1 MNNFQLSTFNFQFQK
16 NWLMNIKQRILTLC
30 IVLCSSMALFGQQ
43 VTDLRLNEMLVVN
56 DSNYVDEYG
65 RHVPW
70 IEIFNTSY
78 NQVNIAGCYLTDDTT
93 GLSKGDVSN
102 WYRIP
107 TTDPTTWIPQRSSKV
122 FFLDN
127 SPLYG
132 TYHTNIDP
140 NTSSTR
146 YIALINSNGKT
157 LIDMFVYPEALLTST
172 QSFGCYDDGISTKVE
187 NGKKVKNMGMLPY
200 ATPGSVNKVQMG
212 ATKSEHLQKSDPH
225 GIGLAVIS
233 ISVVFAALIMIFIM
247 LKIFGYTATR
257 KDRKAKKEQE
267 ATTAAAT
274 STSNVAA
281 NEVGP
286 TGEELAA
293 ITMALHL
300 FFNSQ
305 HDEESEVITIDM
317 PSKHYSPWAQKNLL
331 MKKVIRRR

>member
-1 MNNFQLSTFNFQFQK
+1 
-16 NWLMNIKQRILTLC
+16 MNIKHRILTLC

-93 GLSKGDVSN
+93 GLSVGDASR

-140 NTSSTR
+140 NTSANH
-146 YIALINSNGKT
+146 YVALINSNGKT
-157 LIDMFVYPEALLTST
+157 LIDIFVYPEALLTSA
-172 QSFGCYDDGISTKVE
+172 QSYGCYDDGINTKVE

-200 ATPGSVNKVQMG
+200 ATPGSVNKVQTG

-233 ISVVFAALIMIFIM
+233 ISVVFAALIMIFLM

-257 KDRKAKKEQE
+257 KDRKAKKEQ
-267 ATTAAAT
+267 AADVPAAT
-274 STSNVAA
+274 ANVPA

>member
-1 MNNFQLSTFNFQFQK
+1 
-16 NWLMNIKQRILTLC
+16 MNIKHRILTLC
-30 IVLCSSMALFGQQ
+30 IVLLGSSSLFGQQ
-43 VTDLRLNEMLVVN
+43 VTDLRLNEMLIVN
-56 DSNYVDEYG
+56 DSNFVDEYG

-93 GLSKGDVSN
+93 GLAKGDASN

-127 SPLYG
+127 NPLYG

-140 NTSSTR
+140 FTSNTR

-157 LIDMFVYPEALLTST
+157 LIDIFVYPESLLTS
-172 QSFGCYDDGISTKVE
+172 SKSYGCYDDGISVKVE
-187 NGKKVKNMGMLPY
+187 NGKKIKNMGMLENV
-200 ATPGSVNKVQMG
+200 TPGSVNKVQTG

-233 ISVVFAALIMIFIM
+233 ISVVFAALIMIFLM
-247 LKIFGYTATR
+247 LKLFGYTATR
-257 KDRKAKKEQE
+257 KDRKAKKEQ
-267 ATTAAAT
+267 ATTAASVAT
-274 STSNVAA
+274 STDDVPA

-317 PSKHYSPWAQKNLL
+317 PSKHYSPWSQKNLV
-331 MKKVIRRR
+331 MKRVVRRR

>member
-1 MNNFQLSTFNFQFQK
+1 
-16 NWLMNIKQRILTLC
+16 MNIKHRILTLC
-30 IVLCSSMALFGQQ
+30 IVLCSSLALFGQQ
-43 VTDLRLNEMLVVN
+43 VTDLRLNEMLIVN

-93 GLSKGDVSN
+93 GLSVGDASR

-140 NTSSTR
+140 STSETR

-157 LIDMFVYPEALLTST
+157 LIDMFVYPAELLTST

-200 ATPGSVNKVQMG
+200 ATPGSVNKVQVG

-233 ISVVFAALIMIFIM
+233 ISVVFAALLMIFLM
-247 LKIFGYTATR
+247 LKLFGYMATR
-257 KDRKAKKEQE
+257 KDRKAKKEQVV
-267 ATTAAAT
+267 ATVAANGTAD
-274 STSNVAA
+274 VAA

-317 PSKHYSPWAQKNLL
+317 PSKHYSPWSQKNLV
-331 MKKVIRRR
+331 MKRVVRRR

>member
-1 MNNFQLSTFNFQFQK
+1 M
-16 NWLMNIKQRILTLC
+16 
-30 IVLCSSMALFGQQ
+30 
-43 VTDLRLNEMLVVN
+43 
-56 DSNYVDEYG
+56 
-65 RHVPW
+65 PW

-93 GLSKGDVSN
+93 GLSKGDASR

-140 NTSSTR
+140 NTSTTH

-157 LIDMFVYPEALLTST
+157 LIDLFVYPEALLTST
-172 QSFGCYDDGISTKVE
+172 QSYGCYDDGISTKVE

-200 ATPGSVNKVQMG
+200 ATPGSVNKVQVG

-247 LKIFGYTATR
+247 LKIFGYAATR
-257 KDRKAKKEQE
+257 RDRKAKKEQV
-267 ATTAAAT
+267 ASSAAAT
-274 STSNVAA
+274 SATDMAA

-293 ITMALHL
+293 ITMALHMYL
-300 FFNSQ
+300 NSM

-317 PSKHYSPWAQKNLL
+317 PSKHYSPWSQKNLV
-331 MKKVIRRR
+331 MKRVERRR

>member
-1 MNNFQLSTFNFQFQK
+1 
-16 NWLMNIKQRILTLC
+16 MNIKYRILALC
-30 IVLCSSMALFGQQ
+30 IVLLGSVSLFGQQ

-93 GLSKGDVSN
+93 GLSVGDASR

-140 NTSSTR
+140 NTSANH
-146 YIALINSNGKT
+146 YVALINSNGKT
-157 LIDMFVYPEALLTST
+157 LIDIFVYPEALLTSA
-172 QSFGCYDDGISTKVE
+172 QSYGCYDDGINTKVE

-200 ATPGSVNKVQMG
+200 ATPGSVNKVQTG
-212 ATKSEHLQKSDPH
+212 ATKSENLQKSDPY

-233 ISVVFAALIMIFIM
+233 ISVVFAALIMIFLM

-257 KDRKAKKEQE
+257 KDRKAKKEQ
-267 ATTAAAT
+267 AADVPAAT
-274 STSNVAA
+274 ANVPA

-293 ITMALHL
+293 ITLALHL

-305 HDEESEVITIDM
+305 HDEESEIITIDM
-317 PSKHYSPWAQKNLL
+317 PSKHYSPWSQKNLV
-331 MKKVIRRR
+331 MKKVVRRR

>member
-93 GLSKGDVSN
+93 GLSVGDASR

-172 QSFGCYDDGISTKVE
+172 QSYGCLEDGISSKVE

-233 ISVVFAALIMIFIM
+233 ISVVFAALIMIYLM
-247 LKIFGYTATR
+247 LKIFGYTSTR
-257 KDRKAKKEQE
+257 RTRKAKEEQI
-267 ATTAAAT
+267 ATTPDTASAEDKHEGA
-274 STSNVAA
+274 
-281 NEVGP
+281 
-286 TGEELAA
+286 TGEEIAA
-293 ITMALHL
+293 IAMALHL
-300 FFNSQ
+300 HLNSM
-305 HDEESEVITIDM
+305 HDEESEIITIDM
-317 PSKHYSPWAQKNLL
+317 PSKHFSPWAQKNLV
-331 MKKVIRRR
+331 MKKVTRRR

>member
-1 MNNFQLSTFNFQFQK
+1 
-16 NWLMNIKQRILTLC
+16 MNIKYRILALC
-30 IVLCSSMALFGQQ
+30 IVLLGSVSLFGQQ

-93 GLSKGDVSN
+93 GLSVGDASR

-140 NTSSTR
+140 NTSANH
-146 YIALINSNGKT
+146 YVALINSNGKT
-157 LIDMFVYPEALLTST
+157 LIDIFVYPEALLTSA
-172 QSFGCYDDGISTKVE
+172 QSYGCYDDGINTKVE

-200 ATPGSVNKVQMG
+200 ATPGSVNKVQTG
-212 ATKSEHLQKSDPH
+212 ATKSENLQKSDPY

-233 ISVVFAALIMIFIM
+233 ISVVFAALIMIFLM

-257 KDRKAKKEQE
+257 KDRKAKKEQ
-267 ATTAAAT
+267 AADVPAAT
-274 STSNVAA
+274 AKVPA

-293 ITMALHL
+293 ITLALHL

-305 HDEESEVITIDM
+305 HDEESEIITIDM
-317 PSKHYSPWAQKNLL
+317 PSKHYSPWSQKNLV
-331 MKKVIRRR
+331 MKKVVRRR

>member
-1 MNNFQLSTFNFQFQK
+1 
-16 NWLMNIKQRILTLC
+16 
-30 IVLCSSMALFGQQ
+30 
-43 VTDLRLNEMLVVN
+43 MLVVN

-93 GLSKGDVSN
+93 GLAKGDASR

-140 NTSSTR
+140 STSGTR

-157 LIDMFVYPEALLTST
+157 LIDMFVYPEELLTST
-172 QSFGCYDDGISTKVE
+172 QSYGCYDDGVSTKVE
-187 NGKKVKNMGMLPY
+187 NGKKVNNMGMLPY

-225 GIGLAVIS
+225 GLNLAIIS
-233 ISVVFAALIMIFIM
+233 ISVVFAALLMIFIM
-247 LKIFGYTATR
+247 LKIFGYVATR
-257 KDRKAKKEQE
+257 KDRKAMKEQGT
-267 ATTAAAT
+267 ATTPTATAAAEP
-274 STSNVAA
+274 VMG
-281 NEVGP
+281 NEGP

-300 FFNSQ
+300 YLNSL
-305 HDEESEVITIDM
+305 HDEESEIITIDM
-317 PSKHYSPWAQKNLL
+317 PSKHYSPWSQKNLV
-331 MKKVIRRR
+331 MKRVERRR

>member
-1 MNNFQLSTFNFQFQK
+1 
-16 NWLMNIKQRILTLC
+16 MNIKHRILTLC

-93 GLSKGDVSN
+93 GLSVGDASR

-157 LIDMFVYPEALLTST
+157 LIDIFVYPEELLTST
-172 QSFGCYDDGISTKVE
+172 QSYGCLEDGINTKVE
-187 NGKKVKNMGMLPY
+187 KGKKINNMGMLPY
-200 ATPGSVNKVQMG
+200 ATPGSVNKVQVG

-233 ISVVFAALIMIFIM
+233 ISVVFAALIMIFLM

-257 KDRKAKKEQE
+257 KDRKAKKEQV
-267 ATTAAAT
+267 ATTAAAA
-274 STSNVAA
+274 STADVAA

>member
-43 VTDLRLNEMLVVN
+43 VTDLRINEMLVVN

-70 IEIFNTSY
+70 IEIYNTAY
-78 NQVNIAGCYLTDDTT
+78 NSVNIAGCYLTDDTT
-93 GLSKGDVSN
+93 GLAAGDYSN

-107 TTDPTTWIPQRSSKV
+107 TTDPTTLIPQRSSKV

-140 NTSSTR
+140 NTSKTH
-146 YIALINSNGKT
+146 YVALINSNGKT
-157 LIDMFVYPEALLTST
+157 LIDIFHYPVELFNSEK
-172 QSFGCYDDGISTKVE
+172 SYGCYEDGISTKIDE
-187 NGKKVKNMGMLPY
+187 NGKKVSNMGMLENI
-200 ATPGSVNKVQMG
+200 TPGSVNSILKG

-233 ISVVFAALIMIFIM
+233 ISVVFSALIMIYLM
-247 LKIFGYTATR
+247 LKIFGYTSTR
-257 KDRKAKKEQE
+257 RTRKAKEEQI
-267 ATTAAAT
+267 ATTPDTASADDKHEGA
-274 STSNVAA
+274 
-281 NEVGP
+281 
-286 TGEELAA
+286 TGEEIAA
-293 ITMALHL
+293 IAMALHL
-300 FFNSQ
+300 HLNSM
-305 HDEESEVITIDM
+305 HDEESEIITIDM
-317 PSKHYSPWAQKNLL
+317 PSKHFSPWAQKNLV
-331 MKKVIRRR
+331 MKKVTRRR

>member
-1 MNNFQLSTFNFQFQK
+1 
-16 NWLMNIKQRILTLC
+16 MNIKHKILALC
-30 IVLCSSMALFGQQ
+30 IVLLGSTSLFGQQ
-43 VTDLRLNEMLVVN
+43 VTDLRLNEMLIVN

-93 GLSKGDVSN
+93 GLSVGDASN

-140 NTSSTR
+140 NTSTTH
-146 YIALINSNGKT
+146 YVALINSNGKT
-157 LIDMFVYPEALLTST
+157 LIDIFVYPEELLTST
-172 QSFGCYDDGISTKVE
+172 QSYGCLEDGISTKVE

-200 ATPGSVNKVQMG
+200 ATPGSVNKVQVG

-225 GIGLAVIS
+225 GIGLAIIS

-247 LKIFGYTATR
+247 LKLFGYAATR
-257 KDRKAKKEQE
+257 RDRKAKKEQ
-267 ATTAAAT
+267 ATTTASAAAPE
-274 STSNVAA
+274 ADIPA

-317 PSKHYSPWAQKNLL
+317 PSKHYSPWSQKNLV
-331 MKKVIRRR
+331 MKRVVRRR

>member
-1 MNNFQLSTFNFQFQK
+1 
-16 NWLMNIKQRILTLC
+16 MNIKYRILALC
-30 IVLCSSMALFGQQ
+30 IVLSGSVSLFGQQ

-93 GLSKGDVSN
+93 GLSVGDASR

-140 NTSSTR
+140 NTSANH
-146 YIALINSNGKT
+146 YVALINSNGKT
-157 LIDMFVYPEALLTST
+157 LIDIFVYPEELLTST
-172 QSFGCYDDGISTKVE
+172 QSYGCLEDGISTKVE
-187 NGKKVKNMGMLPY
+187 KGKKVNNMGMLPY
-200 ATPGSVNKVQMG
+200 ATPGSVNKVQTG

-225 GIGLAVIS
+225 GLGLAVIS
-233 ISVVFAALIMIFIM
+233 ISVVFAALIMIFLM

-257 KDRKAKKEQE
+257 KDRKAKKEQAADVPV
-267 ATTAAAT
+267 ATAK
-274 STSNVAA
+274 VPA

-293 ITMALHL
+293 ITLALHL

-305 HDEESEVITIDM
+305 HDEESEIITIDM
-317 PSKHYSPWAQKNLL
+317 PSKHYSPWSQKNLV
-331 MKKVIRRR
+331 MKKVVRHR

>member
-1 MNNFQLSTFNFQFQK
+1 
-16 NWLMNIKQRILTLC
+16 
-30 IVLCSSMALFGQQ
+30 
-43 VTDLRLNEMLVVN
+43 
-56 DSNYVDEYG
+56 
-65 RHVPW
+65 
-70 IEIFNTSY
+70 
-78 NQVNIAGCYLTDDTT
+78 
-93 GLSKGDVSN
+93 
-102 WYRIP
+102 
-107 TTDPTTWIPQRSSKV
+107 
-122 FFLDN
+122 
-127 SPLYG
+127 
-132 TYHTNIDP
+132 
-140 NTSSTR
+140 
-146 YIALINSNGKT
+146 LINSNGKT

-172 QSFGCYDDGISTKVE
+172 QSYGCLEDGISSKVE

-233 ISVVFAALIMIFIM
+233 ISVVFAALLMIFVM

-274 STSNVAA
+274 STTALAA

-293 ITMALHL
+293 ITMALHMYL
-300 FFNSQ
+300 NSM

-317 PSKHYSPWAQKNLL
+317 PSKHYSPWSQKNLV
-331 MKKVIRRR
+331 MKRVVRRR

>member
-1 MNNFQLSTFNFQFQK
+1 
-16 NWLMNIKQRILTLC
+16 MNIKHKILALC
-30 IVLCSSMALFGQQ
+30 IVLLGSTSLFGQQ

-65 RHVPW
+65 RHVAW

-93 GLSKGDVSN
+93 GLSVGDASR

-140 NTSSTR
+140 NTSANH
-146 YIALINSNGKT
+146 YVALINSNGKT
-157 LIDMFVYPEALLTST
+157 LIDIFVYPEELLTST
-172 QSFGCYDDGISTKVE
+172 QSYGCYEDGINTKVE
-187 NGKKVKNMGMLPY
+187 KGKKVNNMGMRPY
-200 ATPGSVNKVQMG
+200 ATPGSVNKIQVG

-233 ISVVFAALIMIFIM
+233 ISVVFAALIMIFLM

-257 KDRKAKKEQE
+257 KDRKAKPPGH
-267 ATTAAAT
+267 
-274 STSNVAA
+274 V
-281 NEVGP
+281 P
-286 TGEELAA
+286 L
-293 ITMALHL
+293 LHR
-300 FFNSQ
+300 
-305 HDEESEVITIDM
+305 SEVALL
-317 PSKHYSPWAQKNLL
+317 SLSPAQPVRQHRAHQHRQRGVVYHHAAQKGGQDLFQ
-331 MKKVIRRR
+331 